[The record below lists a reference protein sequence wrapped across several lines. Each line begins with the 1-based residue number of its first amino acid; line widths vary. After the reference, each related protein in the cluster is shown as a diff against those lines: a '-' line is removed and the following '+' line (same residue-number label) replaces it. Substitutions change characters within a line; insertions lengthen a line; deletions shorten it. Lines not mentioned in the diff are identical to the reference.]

1 MDYFTDKKNGVFSG
15 DWEKISKKEFEC
27 LRKKM
32 LDEFGCQAI
41 ATLSDNKTGKIEAKV
56 LCFNTLKTT
65 GIRGE

>member
-1 MDYFTDKKNGVFSG
+1 MDYFTDTENGVFLSK
-15 DWEKISKKEFEC
+15 WKAITKKEFET

-41 ATLSDNKTGKIEAKV
+41 ATLSNAKTGKIEAKV
-56 LCFNTLKTT
+56 ICWNTLKNT